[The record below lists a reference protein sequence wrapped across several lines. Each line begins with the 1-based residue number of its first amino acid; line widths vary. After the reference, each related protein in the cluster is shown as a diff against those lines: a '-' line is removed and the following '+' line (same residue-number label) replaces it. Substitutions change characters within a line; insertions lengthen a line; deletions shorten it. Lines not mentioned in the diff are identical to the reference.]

1 VRSGGRGRV
10 TPSLSNR
17 IRIESGPVW
26 SLAASCHPWLRSV
39 LSRPRAD
46 FLSFS
51 WPGALV
57 KNVSYRISLP
67 ATAGQSITRAASLP
81 ASSRMRTV
89 PEGRRDIVGGLLT
102 AVAALLFGTI
112 VTLGRSPAVRD
123 IPVSSLLAVRFG
135 TAAVVLAALLLLRRQ
150 PLRPAPGEGR
160 RLILLGAVGYA
171 VESAFFFL
179 ALGRGTAATVTLLFY
194 TYPVWVALLAA
205 VLGLGLP
212 SALVGGALVAA
223 VAGSGIVVASSGGL
237 DITALGI
244 VFALASAVTIS
255 LFLLGLERW
264 VHRTSSLASSMW
276 IALCASLAHATYAVV
291 SGTGR
296 LLLLEELVPVL
307 SMGVL
312 TSGAFL
318 LLFLGVRRLGAVR
331 ASIISSLEPVAAA
344 ALALI
349 FLEEALR
356 AGVLAGGVLILGG
369 AIAATLARGVRE
381 PEDALP

>member
-1 VRSGGRGRV
+1 
-10 TPSLSNR
+10 
-17 IRIESGPVW
+17 
-26 SLAASCHPWLRSV
+26 
-39 LSRPRAD
+39 
-46 FLSFS
+46 
-51 WPGALV
+51 
-57 KNVSYRISLP
+57 
-67 ATAGQSITRAASLP
+67 
-81 ASSRMRTV
+81 MRTV
-89 PEGRRDIVGGLLT
+89 PQGRRDIVGGLLT
-102 AVAALLFGTI
+102 AVAALLFGMI
-112 VTLGRSPAVRD
+112 VTLGRSPTVRD
-123 IPVSSLLAVRFG
+123 VPVSALLAVRFG
-135 TAAVVLAALLLLRRQ
+135 TAAAVLAVLLLIRRQ

-160 RLILLGAVGYA
+160 RLVLLGAVGYA

-205 VLGLGLP
+205 AVGMGLP
-212 SALVGGALVAA
+212 GALVGGALVAA

-255 LFLLGLERW
+255 VFLLGLERW

-276 IALCASLAHATYAVV
+276 IALCASLAHGTFAVI

-296 LLLLEELVPVL
+296 LLHREELVPAL

-331 ASIISSLEPVAAA
+331 SSIISSLEPVAAA
-344 ALALI
+344 GLALV
-349 FLEEALR
+349 FLEETLR
-356 AGVLAGGVLILGG
+356 PGVLAGGALILGG

>member
-1 VRSGGRGRV
+1 
-10 TPSLSNR
+10 
-17 IRIESGPVW
+17 
-26 SLAASCHPWLRSV
+26 
-39 LSRPRAD
+39 
-46 FLSFS
+46 
-51 WPGALV
+51 
-57 KNVSYRISLP
+57 
-67 ATAGQSITRAASLP
+67 
-81 ASSRMRTV
+81 MRTV

-112 VTLGRSPAVRD
+112 VTLGRSPTVRD
-123 IPVSSLLAVRFG
+123 VPVSSLLAVRFG
-135 TAAVVLAALLLLRRQ
+135 TAAVVLAAILLIRRQ
-150 PLRPAPGEGR
+150 PLRPASGEGR

-205 VLGLGLP
+205 AFGFGLP

-276 IALCASLAHATYAVV
+276 IALSASLAHATYAVV

-296 LLLLEELVPVL
+296 LLLQEELLPVL

-312 TSGAFL
+312 TSGAFF
-318 LLFLGVRRLGAVR
+318 LLFLGIRRLGALR
-331 ASIISSLEPVAAA
+331 TSIISSLEPVAAA
-344 ALALI
+344 GLALV
-349 FLEEALR
+349 FLGETLR
-356 AGVLAGGVLILGG
+356 PGVLAGGVLILGG
-369 AIAATLARGVRE
+369 AIAATLARGVQE